1 MMTRSLR
8 VFSKLL
14 ILLCALAV
22 PALLWSQPS
31 ELEGTWEGILTQ
43 NSGGYASEYRFGLIL
58 TVKKGYVD
66 GRSFVFLET
75 GEVSNEMD
83 LMGIWKKGDVL
94 YFQENRIL
102 KSNKPDFLE
111 WCYKSGELRLV
122 REIDGNWKLEGPW
135 WGESASGVCIP
146 GFVRLTKVVPRA

>member
-1 MMTRSLR
+1 MMKQKIR
-8 VFSKLL
+8 VFSTFPILFLL
-14 ILLCALAV
+14 LAASTRL
-22 PALLWSQPS
+22 PAQPA

-43 NSGGYASEYRFGLIL
+43 NSGGYASEYHFGLIL
-58 TVKKGYVD
+58 TIKKGYVD

-75 GEVSNEMD
+75 GEVSNEME
-83 LMGIWKKGDVL
+83 LMGLWKTGDVL
-94 YFQENRIL
+94 YFRENRIL
-102 KSNKPDFLE
+102 KSNKPEFLE

-122 REIDGNWKLEGPW
+122 REIDGKWRLEGPW